1 MNPPVL
7 KRAPG
12 LWTLVQ
18 LLVELA
24 TDRAWGTVT
33 ITLQAGKVENVHLN
47 RSYKLADLPIR
58 DWSGQQ
64 AVAAG
69 GAKLLAADKTT

>member
-1 MNPPVL
+1 MTQPVL
-7 KRAPG
+7 RRAPG

-18 LLVELA
+18 LLIEMSQ
-24 TDRAWGTVT
+24 DRAWSTVT
-33 ITLQAGKVENVHLN
+33 ITLQAGKVENVHVN
-47 RSYKLADLPIR
+47 RSYKLPDLPIK

-69 GAKLLAADKTT
+69 GAKLLAADK

>member
-1 MNPPVL
+1 MNPPTL

-18 LLVELA
+18 LLIELSQ
-24 TDRAWGTVT
+24 DRAWCSVN
-33 ITLQAGKVENVHLN
+33 ITMQNGRVENVHLD

-58 DWSGQQ
+58 DWSGQA

-69 GAKLLAADKTT
+69 GAKLLVADK

>member
-1 MNPPVL
+1 MSQQPVL
-7 KRAPG
+7 RRAAG
-12 LWTLVQ
+12 LWTLIQ
-18 LLVELA
+18 LFIELSQ
-24 TDRAWGTVT
+24 DRAWGQITVT
-33 ITLQAGKVENVHLN
+33 MQAGKIEGVHVD

-69 GAKLLAADKTT
+69 GAKLLAADK